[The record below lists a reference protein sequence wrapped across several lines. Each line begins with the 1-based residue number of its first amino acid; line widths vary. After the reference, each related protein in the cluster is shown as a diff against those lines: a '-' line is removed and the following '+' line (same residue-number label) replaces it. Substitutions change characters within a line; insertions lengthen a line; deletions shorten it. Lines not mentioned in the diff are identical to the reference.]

1 MNPIR
6 ELPQHVVGML
16 GQVAGALPQVLMTVY
31 LARRGSLEVAGFFA
45 VMTGLAAAAFTA
57 AMWGFSPH
65 IVLHR
70 LKRFPAMTYFVARAM
85 ALLLATAGVI
95 AIALAYFPEVGLT
108 LVLAVIALRSAD
120 AMIDLHLGLAQVW
133 RGAGP
138 AINLYAGLQ
147 VCKLAL
153 VTILFGIAETLKSMS
168 AELVILASSAV
179 SFAAAT
185 AILLAQPRLWIGHDR
200 TTMQI
205 ARLFGEASWLGLA
218 AVLCAVV
225 TNVPR
230 IHLPLMLSGD
240 ELGVAGIALTIS
252 TFFGM
257 AFYTAWIRH
266 FSRLAVNPTFRAL
279 SAFVIEIAVLG
290 LAFVAV
296 ATWILPPL
304 AAWIFNFDVARFGEQ
319 LRGILI
325 AAVVFFAGMSLANLY
340 KLGRHQWL
348 EGFAYVVAG
357 AVFVALYFAGGDRA
371 SLPSLLVAAGAVM
384 AALSAPA
391 IFMRRSP
398 ATGAAHDGR

>member
-70 LKRFPAMTYFVARAM
+70 LQRFPAMTYFVARAM

-95 AIALAYFPEVGLT
+95 AIALACFPEVGLT
-108 LVLAVIALRSAD
+108 LVLAVIALRGAD
-120 AMIDLHLGLAQVW
+120 AVIDLQLGLAQVW

-138 AINLYAGLQ
+138 AINLYAGLH
-147 VCKLAL
+147 VCKLVLLLL
-153 VTILFGIAETLKSMS
+153 VLGIVETLTSIS
-168 AELVILASSAV
+168 PELVILIGSIL
-179 SFAAAT
+179 SFVGTAAF
-185 AILLAQPRLWIGHDR
+185 LLSQPRLWVDHDG

-205 ARLFGEASWLGLA
+205 ARLFGEATWLGLA

-266 FSRLAVNPTFRAL
+266 FSRLAVNPTFGAL

-290 LAFVAV
+290 LAFVA
-296 ATWILPPL
+296 AASWILPPL
-304 AAWIFNFDVARFGEQ
+304 AAWIFDFDVTRFGEQ
-319 LRGILI
+319 VRGILI
-325 AAVVFFAGMSLANLY
+325 AAVVFFAGMSLANLH

-348 EGFAYVVAG
+348 EGFVYVVAG
-357 AVFVALYFAGGDRA
+357 AVFVALYFVGGDRT
-371 SLPSLLVAAGAVM
+371 SLPSLLVTAGAVM

-398 ATGAAHDGR
+398 ATGAAPDG